1 MRAKTDRADA
11 AAQFRKSLQDQRAK
25 LEAAL
30 VEKSSLSTE
39 IGILNEQVRVLRG
52 RVCGARVN

>member
-52 RVCGARVN
+52 RFVGRE